1 VQKEETKRQII
12 ARLVDEVTDLGVRH
26 LVGQLKK
33 TTVENIAAELDI
45 EHHSKVV
52 LGKRLYERIVETGVS
67 QFFESKVD
75 IQDLRD
81 ICDTLGINV
90 ESKDAKYIAKAIY
103 GEAMITG
110 LEILLSTMQ
119 TSDLQTMCHDL
130 KLKADTESKAKLMEC
145 VIFRRG
151 YTKKA
156 APVAVERRSSKK
168 PKIQAGIH
176 ATNLRSWYTKP
187 ELVEWCNENDVTLLS
202 SLKKEEVIRRIL
214 KSFEEGKENSSSA
227 ANKNK
232 SAPSSPKKNTSPK
245 KTKKEEK
252 KEESSEEEE
261 PSENVEM
268 KEEEPSQMEVD
279 EDGSAESEADAEEL
293 GDNLKGKVFAITGK
307 FDMERKEM
315 IALIEKR
322 GGSVKSSITKD
333 VQYLLC
339 ADGDSESAKVVKA
352 RQEGV
357 KILGSDFL
365 AQLE

>member
-1 VQKEETKRQII
+1 
-12 ARLVDEVTDLGVRH
+12 
-26 LVGQLKK
+26 
-33 TTVENIAAELDI
+33 
-45 EHHSKVV
+45 
-52 LGKRLYERIVETGVS
+52 
-67 QFFESKVD
+67 
-75 IQDLRD
+75 
-81 ICDTLGINV
+81 
-90 ESKDAKYIAKAIY
+90 
-103 GEAMITG
+103 
-110 LEILLSTMQ
+110 
-119 TSDLQTMCHDL
+119 
-130 KLKADTESKAKLMEC
+130 MEC

-187 ELVEWCNENDVTLLS
+187 ELVEWCNENDVALLS

-214 KSFEEGKENSSSA
+214 RALEDSKENSSA
-227 ANKNK
+227 ASNKNK
-232 SAPSSPKKNTSPK
+232 SAPSSPKKSVTSSSK
-245 KTKKEEK
+245 KAKKEEK

-279 EDGSAESEADAEEL
+279 EGADNEEI
-293 GDNLKGKVFAITGK
+293 GTNLKGKVFAITGK
-307 FDMERKEM
+307 FDMERKDI
-315 IALIEKR
+315 IALIENR
-322 GGSVKSSITKD
+322 GGAVKSSITKD